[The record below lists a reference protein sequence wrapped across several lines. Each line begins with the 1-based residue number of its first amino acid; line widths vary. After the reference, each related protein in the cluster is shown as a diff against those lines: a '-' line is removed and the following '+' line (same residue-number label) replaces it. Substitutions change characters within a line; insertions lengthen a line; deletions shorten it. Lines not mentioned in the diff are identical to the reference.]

1 MDLNTY
7 ILATTLNYKSLMI
20 RKMKLRAAWERG
32 TIPKAK
38 ILKGHKRSVSMIK
51 MHGDLLV
58 TASWDM
64 NVKIWKKLS
73 SKPRYFFDSLAWVEP
88 NLSKKILM
96 STNFMQGKINSR
108 ISECKSECAHLSL
121 TIRNV
126 PIHRFTIRGHTSLLS
141 DIQLIPSGGIA
152 TSSYDGTIKIWN
164 SEEGTL
170 VRSLD
175 GHNDGVVCIDI
186 CGDK

>member
-96 STNFMQGKINSR
+96 STNFMQ
-108 ISECKSECAHLSL
+108 L

-175 GHNDGVVCIDI
+175 GHNDGVVCFDI